1 MNCVAL
7 GEIAEINPR
16 DAELAKLDLATPLA
30 FVPMSSVKEDGTM
43 QAVETRPY
51 SDLAKG
57 FTAFRNG
64 DILLAKITPCFEN
77 NKIAL
82 ARIDTSIGFG
92 STEFHVLRPRNG
104 KLDSRYLLHFIR
116 QRKVLQAGKRRMTG
130 SAGQRRVPRSF
141 LEELEIPLPPIEE
154 QKRIAA
160 ILDKA
165 DELRRLRQRA
175 IDRLNQLSQSTF
187 AHHQKQL
194 DAAPVKLSDLCHR
207 ITDGT
212 HQSPIWAEEGIPFL
226 FVSNIRNQE
235 INFETDKY
243 VSEVTYQSLTRK
255 TSIDAGDVLY
265 TCVGSYGHAAVVPDD
280 QKFIFQ
286 RHIAH
291 LKPDPAAIDS
301 TYLMFLLES
310 PEVRR
315 QADKGA
321 TGIAQKTVTLSVLN
335 SILVKVPDIRV
346 QRRVAR
352 YLSRVRGQR
361 RKLLCYI
368 QKQNLLFSSIQHRA
382 FRGEL

>member
-1 MNCVAL
+1 M
-7 GEIAEINPR
+7 ITR
-16 DAELAKLDLATPLA
+16 DLVKAAYPVKPLA
-30 FVPMSSVKEDGTM
+30 EVAYF
-43 QAVETRPY
+43 
-51 SDLAKG
+51 
-57 FTAFRNG
+57 
-64 DILLAKITPCFEN
+64 
-77 NKIAL
+77 
-82 ARIDTSIGFG
+82 
-92 STEFHVLRPRNG
+92 
-104 KLDSRYLLHFIR
+104 LDSRRKPVKESERNPGPYPYYGANGKIGTIDQYIFDEPLVLLAEDGGFFDDPDRGIAYRIEGRTWVNNHAHVIKPKDSIDLGYLCR
-116 QRKVLQAGKRRMTG
+116 VLENYDVRPFLNGSTRSKLTKAQA
-130 SAGQRRVPRSF
+130 SNIP
-141 LEELEIPLPPIEE
+141 IPLPALDE

-165 DELRRLRQRA
+165 DKLRRLRQRA
-175 IDRLNQLSQSTF
+175 IDRLNQLGQSTF

-212 HQSPIWAEEGIPFL
+212 HQSPTWAEKGIPFL

-243 VSEVTYQSLTRK
+243 VSEDTYQSLTRK

-265 TCVGSYGHAAVVPDD
+265 TCVGSYGHSAVVPDD

-321 TGIAQKTVTLSVLN
+321 TGIAQKTVTLTVLK
-335 SILVKVPDIRV
+335 SILVKVPDIQV

-361 RKLLCYI
+361 RKLLCDI
-368 QKQNLLFSSIQHRA
+368 QKQNLLFSSIQQRA